1 MMDGSESN
9 GCRAAV
15 LLKPIKVPDD
25 TNKGSV
31 VCVARVIKQPSSVIR
46 LCYDHPHNRALAV
59 ILLLVTERKPR
70 ICVLI
75 AVRKTTLPIQRRV
88 VQQRGAQCLSHSTTS
103 DRLAFVLIREED
115 AVFQNA

>member
-1 MMDGSESN
+1 MDGSESN

-31 VCVARVIKQPSSVIR
+31 VCVARVIR

>member
-1 MMDGSESN
+1 MDGSESN

-75 AVRKTTLPIQRRV
+75 AVRKAHYRYNAV
-88 VQQRGAQCLSHSTTS
+88 SYSSEELSVYRTN
-103 DRLAFVLIREED
+103 F
-115 AVFQNA
+115 

>member
-1 MMDGSESN
+1 MDGSESN

-46 LCYDHPHNRALAV
+46 LCYDHPHNRVLAV
-59 ILLLVTERKPR
+59 ILLLVTESENL
-70 ICVLI
+70 VS
-75 AVRKTTLPIQRRV
+75 V
-88 VQQRGAQCLSHSTTS
+88 CL
-103 DRLAFVLIREED
+103 LL
-115 AVFQNA
+115 

>member
-1 MMDGSESN
+1 MDGSESN

-46 LCYDHPHNRALAV
+46 LCYDHPHNRVLAV
-59 ILLLVTERKPR
+59 ILLLVIESENL
-70 ICVLI
+70 VS
-75 AVRKTTLPIQRRV
+75 V
-88 VQQRGAQCLSHSTTS
+88 CLLLVHSLSTVACKIILNPAAT
-103 DRLAFVLIREED
+103 
-115 AVFQNA
+115 Q